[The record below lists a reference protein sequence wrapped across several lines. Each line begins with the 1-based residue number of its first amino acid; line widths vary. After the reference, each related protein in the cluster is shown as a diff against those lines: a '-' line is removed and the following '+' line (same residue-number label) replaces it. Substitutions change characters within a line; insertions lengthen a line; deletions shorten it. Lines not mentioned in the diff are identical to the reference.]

1 MGRSPPL
8 RVLCEQ
14 LCALF
19 RLAFAAPPG
28 RRALR
33 LAAHINSQTHYAK
46 GTPSPHEGAPTACKQ
61 QVSGTFHSPNRGAFH
76 LSLAVLFTI
85 GRQLY
90 LALRSGLRDFTP
102 GFTCPVLLRVP
113 LGPTRFL
120 VTGFSPSMTRH
131 SNASP
136 NFVGTTSRPYDPG
149 RTSPPGLGSSRFVRH
164 YSGNRISLFSS
175 GY

>member
-1 MGRSPPL
+1 MISLSLLPTAHPGHSQVPSVRSSTRFYSGFNLAMGRSPPL

-46 GTPSPHEGAPTACKQ
+46 GTPSPHEGASTACKQ

-85 GRQLY
+85 GRQPY

-113 LGPTRFL
+113 LDPT
-120 VTGFSPSMTRH
+120 
-131 SNASP
+131 
-136 NFVGTTSRPYDPG
+136 
-149 RTSPPGLGSSRFVRH
+149 
-164 YSGNRISLFSS
+164 
-175 GY
+175 